1 MAIKLLTVNDVY
13 NIREAKYLVDT
24 EAEKDGIPEQDKVQ
38 GTQVLVIEGSKRYRM
53 NSAGEWVEMIQSGG
67 GSSGGSDLPDVT
79 TDDNGKVLGVVN
91 GEWDKVDAPSSLPDV
106 TAADEDKILQVNGY
120 GEWVANS
127 LPTHTYTLTYADGS
141 TITINNVE
149 LDTSK

>member
-79 TDDNGKVLGVVN
+79 
-91 GEWDKVDAPSSLPDV
+91 
-106 TAADEDKILQVNGY
+106 AADEDKILQVNGY

>member
-79 TDDNGKVLGVVN
+79 
-91 GEWDKVDAPSSLPDV
+91 
-106 TAADEDKILQVNGY
+106 AADEDKILQVNGY

-127 LPTHTYTLTYADGS
+127 LPTHTYVLTYADGS